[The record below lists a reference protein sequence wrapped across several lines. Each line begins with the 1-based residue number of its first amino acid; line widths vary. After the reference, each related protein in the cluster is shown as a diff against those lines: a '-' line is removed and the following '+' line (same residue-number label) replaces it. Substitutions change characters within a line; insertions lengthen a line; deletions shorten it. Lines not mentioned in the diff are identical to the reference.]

1 MARSQSELKEVLE
14 TIVDAEENDIA
25 VYIQP
30 PSTLKYPCIKID
42 NDRPSH
48 YSYADNV
55 KYLLRK
61 GYTITIMTRDPNSPI
76 PGQVEALPH
85 CGFDR
90 RFVTDGLYHFV
101 YQLFF

>member
-14 TIVDAEENDIA
+14 TVTDADN

-30 PSTLKYPCIKID
+30 PSTLQYPCIKID
-42 NDRPSH
+42 QDRQNV
-48 YSYADNV
+48 YKYADNK

-61 GYTITIMTRDPNSPI
+61 GYTITVISRDPNSPI
-76 PGQVEALPH
+76 PGQVEALAH
-85 CGFDR
+85 CEFDR

>member
-1 MARSQSELKEVLE
+1 MARSQGELKEVLE
-14 TIVDAEENDIA
+14 TITDDVT

-30 PSTLKYPCIKID
+30 PSTLSYPCIMIE

-48 YSYADNV
+48 YSFADNK

-61 GYTITIMTRDPNSPI
+61 GYTITVIDRNPNSPI
-76 PGQVEALPH
+76 PDQVEALPH